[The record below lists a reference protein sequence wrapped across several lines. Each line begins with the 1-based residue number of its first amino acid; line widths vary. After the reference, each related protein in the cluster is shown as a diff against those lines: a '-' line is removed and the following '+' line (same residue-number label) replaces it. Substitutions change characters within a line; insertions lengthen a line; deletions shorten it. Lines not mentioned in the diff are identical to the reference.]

1 MNEIIDY
8 ISEQLMQLFATQYPD
23 LVGTVGA
30 PTAAFYGLA
39 RPIYSQAE
47 KGQRLFL
54 AGDGGE
60 LSMVTLDSSLN
71 WQSVHVLGT
80 ARLNRN
86 ASRTFGTIADN
97 RFDVSLT
104 LIVLA
109 TIPRLNDFVWSSFGY
124 SSRLTVEGID
134 TDAER
139 LLKQYGLVNIGQDQ
153 NYPPGLSAVAIR
165 YTLTDVAQDELAVL
179 NQLPTLT
186 FTPVMI
192 PPLLP

>member
-1 MNEIIDY
+1 MNETIDY

-23 LVGTVGA
+23 LVGTKDK

-54 AGDGGE
+54 TGDAGE
-60 LSMVTLDSSLN
+60 LTMVTLDSSLN
-71 WQSVHVLGT
+71 WQSVHVMGT
-80 ARLNRN
+80 ARLNRD

-97 RFDVSLT
+97 RFDVSMT
-104 LIVLA
+104 LIVLS
-109 TIPRLNDFVWSSFGY
+109 TIPRLNDFVWSAFGY
-124 SSRLTVEGID
+124 STRLTVEGID

-153 NYPPGLSAVAIR
+153 NYPPELAAVAVR
-165 YTLTDVAQDELAVL
+165 YVLTDVEQDELPVL
-179 NQLPTLT
+179 NQTVT
-186 FTPVMI
+186 DNDV
-192 PPLLP
+192 